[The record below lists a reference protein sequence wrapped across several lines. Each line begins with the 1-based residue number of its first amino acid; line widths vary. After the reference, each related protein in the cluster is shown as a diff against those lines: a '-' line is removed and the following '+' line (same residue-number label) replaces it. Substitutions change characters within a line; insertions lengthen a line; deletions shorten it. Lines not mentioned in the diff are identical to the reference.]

1 MISVKAPGKLY
12 IAGEYAVV
20 ESGTP
25 AIIAAVDQYITATIQ
40 EANGSYGK
48 IQSNQYSQSIQWNL
62 VNDSIHLL
70 NNDKSFDYVIS
81 SLMVMDNYISEM
93 NISKK
98 IFNININSTLNSN
111 DGKKYGLG
119 SSAAVTVVIVKAIN
133 KFYKLN
139 LSPLQIFKL
148 SAIAHLNV
156 QGNGSLGDV
165 AASSFGGWISYS
177 SFDKEWLKNSELSVS
192 EIINTSWPD
201 LFISP
206 LTPPNDLKLLIG
218 WTGTPASTHNLLDQ
232 VKKDSNVGTYTSFIE
247 SSKQCIL
254 KMIDGFKNQD
264 IEVIKQQI
272 RENRKIIK
280 SLSNSTGVDI
290 ETDQLSSL
298 CEIVESY
305 NGAGKSS
312 GAGGGDCGIAIVENN
327 SSIDLIE
334 DEWKRNDIIPLHLNI
349 AEKE

>member
-25 AIIAAVDQYITATIQ
+25 AIIAAVDQYITATIK
-40 EANGSYGK
+40 ESESKYGQ
-48 IQSNQYSQSIQWNL
+48 INSDQYDNPIKWNIE
-62 VNDSIHLL
+62 NDSLHLL
-70 NNDKSFDYVIS
+70 DDDESFAYVIS
-81 SLMVMDNYISEM
+81 AMKVMNDYISEL
-93 NISKK
+93 
-98 IFNININSTLNSN
+98 NINKKLFDIELNSTLNST

-133 KFYKLN
+133 KFYDLN

-148 SAIAHLNV
+148 SAIAHLKV

-177 SFDKEWLKNSELSVS
+177 SFDKEWLKNSSLSIL

-206 LTPPNDLKLLIG
+206 LTPPSDLKLLIG

-232 VKKDSNVGTYTSFIE
+232 VKKDSNAGTYNQFIE
-247 SSKQCIL
+247 SSKKCIF
-254 KMIDGFKNQD
+254 KMIDGFEKKD

-280 SLSNSTGVDI
+280 SLSTSTGVDI
-290 ETDQLSSL
+290 ETNQLSNL

-312 GAGGGDCGIAIVENN
+312 GAGGGDCGIAIIEEND
-327 SSIDLIE
+327 SIKLIE
-334 DEWKRNDIIPLHLNI
+334 NEWRRNNIIPLHLNI